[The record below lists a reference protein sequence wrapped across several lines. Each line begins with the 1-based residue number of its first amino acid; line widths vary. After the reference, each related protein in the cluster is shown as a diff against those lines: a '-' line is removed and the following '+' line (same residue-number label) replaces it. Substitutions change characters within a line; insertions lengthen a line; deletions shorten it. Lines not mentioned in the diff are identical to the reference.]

1 MSPPTIPIRRLP
13 DVLRVRAS
21 VTPETVAHDDTAT
34 TLTFAEWDRLA
45 DEIGGGLAAAGV
57 AAGDRV
63 LLPITN
69 RHAAQMAAAFLGVQR
84 AGAISVPVNTR
95 LAVPEVEAFRALVG
109 AEVAITD
116 VPDLP
121 EQIGLRRSWTLDEL
135 PLDASSLPDQAALPA
150 DGDADIVATSG
161 TTGRPKGVVFSHA
174 ELIDGLDG
182 RETSRSTVMLHA
194 LPFTGFGGCH
204 GVMLLPLRFG
214 STVVTQPGFDVGGL
228 LELIESRRPTS
239 MQLVPAMLRLLVE
252 HPSSATADVSSVK
265 WIFTGTAPLPG
276 DTVDRLAALWP
287 SARLINVYGMTEGGS
302 GAQTGGPRSVG
313 KRGSVGTPREAGSFE
328 IRDDDGGTL
337 DDGEVGEIW
346 TRLKFPRRY
355 WDDPEATAATWHGN
369 WLKTGD
375 RGYIDGD
382 GDLILVGRSKE
393 LIIRGGYNIAPI
405 EIEDVLHAHPDVLD
419 AAVVGIPHDVLGED
433 VAAAVVGRRGAR
445 LDEHAIIA
453 WCRERLADNKVPR
466 VVVVLDALPYNQN
479 SKVLKRELVPVLTD
493 AARRRRRSEETE

>member
-1 MSPPTIPIRRLP
+1 
-13 DVLRVRAS
+13 
-21 VTPETVAHDDTAT
+21 
-34 TLTFAEWDRLA
+34 
-45 DEIGGGLAAAGV
+45 
-57 AAGDRV
+57 
-63 LLPITN
+63 
-69 RHAAQMAAAFLGVQR
+69 
-84 AGAISVPVNTR
+84 
-95 LAVPEVEAFRALVG
+95 
-109 AEVAITD
+109 
-116 VPDLP
+116 
-121 EQIGLRRSWTLDEL
+121 
-135 PLDASSLPDQAALPA
+135 
-150 DGDADIVATSG
+150 
-161 TTGRPKGVVFSHA
+161 
-174 ELIDGLDG
+174 
-182 RETSRSTVMLHA
+182 
-194 LPFTGFGGCH
+194 
-204 GVMLLPLRFG
+204 
-214 STVVTQPGFDVGGL
+214 
-228 LELIESRRPTS
+228 
-239 MQLVPAMLRLLVE
+239 
-252 HPSSATADVSSVK
+252 
-265 WIFTGTAPLPG
+265 
-276 DTVDRLAALWP
+276 
-287 SARLINVYGMTEGGS
+287 MTEGGS

-313 KRGSVGTPREAGSFE
+313 KSGSVGTPREAGSFE
-328 IRDDDGGTL
+328 IRDDDGSTL
-337 DDGEVGEIW
+337 GDGEVGEIW